1 MLSDI
6 GKKIKVL
13 AIGLGSVLLSVGVL
27 AWIVFISQDNQPF
40 AWSFLVGGI
49 VCYLSSWFLYGFG
62 QLIENSDLS
71 VGDLKLIYN
80 NISKIQQEAP
90 FIKEEEKTSSFQVEP
105 KIAHKAPVASTSI
118 HNAIPARGYKPAEN
132 KQNELDAP
140 DSAE

>member
-1 MLSDI
+1 MYSNI
-6 GKKIKVL
+6 GKQIKVL
-13 AIGLGSVLLSVGVL
+13 AMALGSILLSVGFV
-27 AWIVFISQDNQPF
+27 AWIVFMSQDNRPF

-49 VCYLSSWFLYGFG
+49 VGYLSSWFLYGFG

-71 VGDLKLIYN
+71 VGYLKLIYN
-80 NISKIQQEAP
+80 NVGKIQQEAP
-90 FIKEEEKTSSFQVEP
+90 FIKEEEKTSSFHVEP
-105 KIAHKAPVASTSI
+105 KTVHKAPVVNTSI